1 MTIYTKIINQYYS
14 PPIPNNFCIV
24 VLLYDD
30 QLLSE
35 FSYDNLSDNSIAF
48 VAFTP
53 HGIQKINWTLGVIA
67 RDYYDRIDKL
77 NKLENYK
84 KSIEKSLIELAI
96 KTFKDNFPTFKYGI
110 N

>member
-1 MTIYTKIINQYYS
+1 
-14 PPIPNNFCIV
+14 

-53 HGIQKINWTLGVIA
+53 HGIQKIHWTLGVIA
-67 RDYYDRIDKL
+67 RDYYDRVDKL
-77 NKLENYK
+77 KKLEDYK
-84 KSIEKSLIELAI
+84 KSIESYLVDLAI
-96 KTFKDNFPTFKYGI
+96 KTFKDKFPTFKYDI
-110 N
+110 K